1 MNLELFQDIL
11 KKKIILKRNEYLK
24 LPGKVDSNIYFIESG
39 SLKISIENEDSEQI
53 IRFGYDGNIIVS
65 LDSFITGKASDF
77 SIQAIKKTE
86 LWQADK
92 KDFFQKVYSSPENMK
107 IYIQIIEDLILQQM
121 ERERDL
127 LIESPKERYLRVFKR
142 NPKLFQIIPNK
153 HIANYLRMSPETY
166 SRLKKS

>member
-11 KKKIILKRNEYLK
+11 KKKIVLKRNEYLK

-107 IYIQIIEDLILQQM
+107 IYIQIIENLILQQM

>member
-11 KKKIILKRNEYLK
+11 KKKIVLKRNEYLK

-53 IRFGYDGNIIVS
+53 IRLGYDGNIIVS

-107 IYIQIIEDLILQQM
+107 IYIQMIEDLVLQQM

>member
-11 KKKIILKRNEYLK
+11 KKKIVLKRNEYLK

>member
-11 KKKIILKRNEYLK
+11 KKKIVLKRNEYLK

-77 SIQAIKKTE
+77 SIQAIKKQNCGKPT
-86 LWQADK
+86 K
-92 KDFFQKVYSSPENMK
+92 KIFFRK
-107 IYIQIIEDLILQQM
+107 YILHPRI
-121 ERERDL
+121 
-127 LIESPKERYLRVFKR
+127 
-142 NPKLFQIIPNK
+142 
-153 HIANYLRMSPETY
+153 
-166 SRLKKS
+166 

>member
-1 MNLELFQDIL
+1 
-11 KKKIILKRNEYLK
+11 
-24 LPGKVDSNIYFIESG
+24 
-39 SLKISIENEDSEQI
+39 
-53 IRFGYDGNIIVS
+53 
-65 LDSFITGKASDF
+65 
-77 SIQAIKKTE
+77 
-86 LWQADK
+86 
-92 KDFFQKVYSSPENMK
+92 
-107 IYIQIIEDLILQQM
+107 M

>member
-1 MNLELFQDIL
+1 
-11 KKKIILKRNEYLK
+11 
-24 LPGKVDSNIYFIESG
+24 
-39 SLKISIENEDSEQI
+39 
-53 IRFGYDGNIIVS
+53 
-65 LDSFITGKASDF
+65 
-77 SIQAIKKTE
+77 
-86 LWQADK
+86 
-92 KDFFQKVYSSPENMK
+92 MK

>member
-11 KKKIILKRNEYLK
+11 KKKIVLKRNEYLK

-107 IYIQIIEDLILQQM
+107 IYIQIIEELILQQM

>member
-11 KKKIILKRNEYLK
+11 KKKIVLKRNEYLK

-107 IYIQIIEDLILQQM
+107 IYIQMIEDLVLQQM

>member
-1 MNLELFQDIL
+1 LNLELFQDIL
-11 KKKIILKRNEYLK
+11 KKKIVLKRNEYLK